1 MTYGKI
7 IAIANQK
14 GGVGKT
20 TTTVNLAAAL
30 ALRKKKVLLIDF
42 DPQGDSAKALGFRQP
57 NQMKQTISN
66 LMLEIIVSD
75 ECSYDDRIIH
85 TDENFDLIPAN
96 EKLSNVEVTLG
107 SISDKETVL
116 KDVLKPLK
124 DQYDFI
130 LIDCKPSLGMLT
142 INALTCAD
150 SVIISSQ
157 SEYLSANGRF
167 ELLNRI
173 QKTKNDSNPNLK
185 VEGILIT
192 MTDDRT
198 TLSKQ
203 MREQIKNE
211 YGKQFNVYAKTV
223 PRRVSI
229 AESSAAGKSIFSYE
243 PKCDGA
249 EIYRIIAKEVDLYAK
264 KQIGKHRDTFTR

>member
-7 IAIANQK
+7 IAVANQK

-20 TTTVNLAAAL
+20 TKTVNLAAAL
-30 ALRKKKVLLIDF
+30 TLRNKKVLLVDF

-66 LMLEIIVSD
+66 LMLEMIVSD

-85 TDENFDLIPAN
+85 TEENFDLIPAN

-116 KDVLKPLK
+116 KDVLEPLK
-124 DQYDFI
+124 EKYDFI

-142 INALTCAD
+142 MNALTCAN
-150 SVIISSQ
+150 SVIIPSQ
-157 SEYLSANGRF
+157 SEYLSANGTF

-173 QKTKNDSNPNLK
+173 QKTRNDSNPQLK

-203 MREQIKNE
+203 MREQIKSE
-211 YGKQFNVYAKTV
+211 YGKKFNVYSKTV

-229 AESSAAGKSIFSYE
+229 AESSAAGKTIFSYD

-249 EIYRIIAKEVDLYAK
+249 EVYRIIAREVDLCAK
-264 KQIGKHRDTFTR
+264 KQIGKRRDTFSR

>member
-7 IAIANQK
+7 IAVANQK

-30 ALRKKKVLLIDF
+30 SLRNKKVLLIDF

-66 LMLEIIVSD
+66 LMLEMIVSD
-75 ECSYDDRIIH
+75 ECNYDDRIIH
-85 TDENFDLIPAN
+85 TDEDFDLIPAN
-96 EKLSNVEVTLG
+96 EKLSSIEVTLG

-116 KDVLKPLK
+116 KDVIEPLNDK
-124 DQYDFI
+124 YDFI
-130 LIDCKPSLGMLT
+130 LIDCKLT

-150 SVIISSQ
+150 SVIIPSQ
-157 SEYLSANGRF
+157 SEYLSANGTF
-167 ELLNRI
+167 ELLNLI
-173 QKTKNDSNPNLK
+173 QKTKNDSNPDLK

-229 AESSAAGKSIFSYE
+229 AESSAAGKSIFRYN
-243 PKCDGA
+243 PKSDGA
-249 EIYRIIAKEVDLYAK
+249 EVYKSLARAVDLCAK

>member
-30 ALRKKKVLLIDF
+30 TLRRKKVLLVDF

-66 LMLEIIVSD
+66 LMLEMIVSD
-75 ECSYDDRIIH
+75 ECSYNNRIIH
-85 TDENFDLIPAN
+85 TEENFDLIPAN

-116 KDVLKPLK
+116 KDILKPLK

-150 SVIISSQ
+150 SVIIPSQ
-157 SEYLSANGRF
+157 SEYLSANGTF

-173 QKTKNDSNPNLK
+173 QKTRNDSNPNLK

-249 EIYRIIAKEVDLYAK
+249 EIYRIIAKEVDLCAK

>member
-7 IAIANQK
+7 IAVANQK

-30 ALRKKKVLLIDF
+30 SLRNKKVLLIDF

-66 LMLEIIVSD
+66 LMLEMIVSD
-75 ECSYDDRIIH
+75 ECNYEDRIIH
-85 TDENFDLIPAN
+85 TDEDFDLIPAN
-96 EKLSNVEVTLG
+96 EKLSSIEVTLG

-116 KDVLKPLK
+116 KDVIEPLRDK
-124 DQYDFI
+124 YDFI

-150 SVIISSQ
+150 SVIIPSQ
-157 SEYLSANGRF
+157 SEYLSANGTF

-173 QKTKNDSNPNLK
+173 QKTKNDSNPDLK

-223 PRRVSI
+223 HRRVSI
-229 AESSAAGKSIFSYE
+229 AESSAAGKSIFRYD
-243 PKCDGA
+243 PKSDGA
-249 EIYRIIAKEVDLYAK
+249 EVYKSLAREVDLCAK

>member
-30 ALRKKKVLLIDF
+30 TLRNKKVLLVDF
-42 DPQGDSAKALGFRQP
+42 DPQGDSAKALGFREP

-66 LMLEIIVSD
+66 LMLEMIVSD
-75 ECSYDDRIIH
+75 ECSYENRIFH
-85 TDENFDLIPAN
+85 TEENFDLIPAN

-116 KDVLKPLK
+116 KDVLEPLK
-124 DQYDFI
+124 EKYDFI

-142 INALTCAD
+142 MNALTCAN
-150 SVIISSQ
+150 SVIIPSQ
-157 SEYLSANGRF
+157 SEYLSANGTF

-173 QKTKNDSNPNLK
+173 QKTRNDSNPNLK

-203 MREQIKNE
+203 MREQIKSE
-211 YGKQFNVYAKTV
+211 YGKKFNVYSKTV

-229 AESSAAGKSIFSYE
+229 AESSAAGKTIFSYD

-249 EIYRIIAKEVDLYAK
+249 EVYRIIAREVDLCAK
-264 KQIGKHRDTFTR
+264 KQIGKHRDTFSR

>member
-30 ALRKKKVLLIDF
+30 TLRRKKVLLVDF

-66 LMLEIIVSD
+66 LMLEMIVSD
-75 ECSYDDRIIH
+75 ECNYDDRIIH
-85 TDENFDLIPAN
+85 TKENFDLIPAN

-150 SVIISSQ
+150 SVIIPSQ
-157 SEYLSANGRF
+157 SEYLSANGTF

-173 QKTKNDSNPNLK
+173 QKTRNDSNPNLK

-203 MREQIKNE
+203 MREQIKDE

-249 EIYRIIAKEVDLYAK
+249 EIYRIIAKEVDLCAK

>member
-30 ALRKKKVLLIDF
+30 TLRNKKVLLVDF
-42 DPQGDSAKALGFRQP
+42 DPQGDSAKALGFREP

-66 LMLEIIVSD
+66 LMLEMIVSD
-75 ECSYDDRIIH
+75 ECSYENRIIH
-85 TDENFDLIPAN
+85 TEENFDLIPAN

-116 KDVLKPLK
+116 KDVLEPLK
-124 DQYDFI
+124 EKYDFI

-142 INALTCAD
+142 MNALTCAN
-150 SVIISSQ
+150 SVIIPSQ
-157 SEYLSANGRF
+157 SEYLSANGTF

-173 QKTKNDSNPNLK
+173 QKTRNDSNPNLK

-198 TLSKQ
+198 TLSKK
-203 MREQIKNE
+203 MREQIKSE
-211 YGKQFNVYAKTV
+211 YGKKFNVYSKTV

-229 AESSAAGKSIFSYE
+229 AESSAAGKTIFSYD

-249 EIYRIIAKEVDLYAK
+249 EVYRIIAREVDLCAK
-264 KQIGKHRDTFTR
+264 KQIGKHRDTLSR

>member
-7 IAIANQK
+7 IAVANQK

-30 ALRKKKVLLIDF
+30 TLRNKKVLLVDF

-66 LMLEIIVSD
+66 LMLEMIVSD

-85 TDENFDLIPAN
+85 TEENFDLIPAN

-116 KDVLKPLK
+116 KDVLEPLK
-124 DQYDFI
+124 EKYDFI

-142 INALTCAD
+142 MNALTCAN
-150 SVIISSQ
+150 SVIIPSQ
-157 SEYLSANGRF
+157 SEYLSANGTF

-173 QKTKNDSNPNLK
+173 QKTRNDSNPQLK

-203 MREQIKNE
+203 MREQIKSE
-211 YGKQFNVYAKTV
+211 YGKKFNVYSKTV

-229 AESSAAGKSIFSYE
+229 AESSAAGKTIFSYD

-249 EIYRIIAKEVDLYAK
+249 EVYRIIAREVDLCAK
-264 KQIGKHRDTFTR
+264 KQIGKRRDTFSR

>member
-20 TTTVNLAAAL
+20 TTTVNLAATL
-30 ALRKKKVLLIDF
+30 ALRRKKVLLVDF
-42 DPQGDSAKALGFRQP
+42 DPQGDSAKTLGFRQP

-66 LMLEIIVSD
+66 LMLEMIVSD
-75 ECSYDDRIIH
+75 ECNYDDRIIH
-85 TDENFDLIPAN
+85 TDEDFDLIPAN
-96 EKLSNVEVTLG
+96 EKLSSIEVTLG

-116 KDVLKPLK
+116 KDVIEPLRDK
-124 DQYDFI
+124 YDFI

-150 SVIISSQ
+150 SVIIPSQ
-157 SEYLSANGRF
+157 SEYLSANGTF

-173 QKTKNDSNPNLK
+173 QKTKNDSNPDLK

-229 AESSAAGKSIFSYE
+229 AESSAAGKSIFRYD
-243 PKCDGA
+243 PKSDGA
-249 EIYRIIAKEVDLYAK
+249 EVYKSLAREVDLCAK

>member
-1 MTYGKI
+1 MIYGKI

-30 ALRKKKVLLIDF
+30 ALRNKKVLLVDF

-66 LMLEIIVSD
+66 LMMEMIVSD
-75 ECSYDDRIIH
+75 ECSYENRIIH
-85 TDENFDLIPAN
+85 TKENFDLIPAN
-96 EKLSNVEVTLG
+96 EKLSSIEVTLG

-116 KDVLKPLK
+116 KDVLEPLK
-124 DQYDFI
+124 EQYDFI

-142 INALTCAD
+142 MNALTCAN
-150 SVIISSQ
+150 SVIIPSQ
-157 SEYLSANGRF
+157 SEYLSANGTF
-167 ELLNRI
+167 ELLSRI
-173 QKTKNDSNPNLK
+173 QKTRNDSNPNLK

-211 YGKQFNVYAKTV
+211 YGKQFNVYPKTV

-229 AESSAAGKSIFSYE
+229 AESSASGKSIFSYD
-243 PKCDGA
+243 PKSDGA
-249 EIYRIIAKEVDLYAK
+249 EVYKIIAREVDLCAK
-264 KQIGKHRDTFTR
+264 KQIGKHRASFSR

>member
-30 ALRKKKVLLIDF
+30 TLRRKKVLLVDF

-66 LMLEIIVSD
+66 LMLEMIVSA
-75 ECSYDDRIIH
+75 ECNYDDRIIH
-85 TDENFDLIPAN
+85 TKENFDLIPAN

-150 SVIISSQ
+150 SVIIPSQ
-157 SEYLSANGRF
+157 SEYLSANGTF

-173 QKTKNDSNPNLK
+173 QKTRNDSNPNLK

-203 MREQIKNE
+203 MREQIKDE

-249 EIYRIIAKEVDLYAK
+249 EIYRIIAKEVDLCAK

>member
-30 ALRKKKVLLIDF
+30 ALRNKKVLLVDF

-66 LMLEIIVSD
+66 LMMEMIVSD
-75 ECSYDDRIIH
+75 ECSYESRIIH
-85 TDENFDLIPAN
+85 TKENFDLIPAN
-96 EKLSNVEVTLG
+96 EKLSSIEVTLG

-116 KDVLKPLK
+116 KDVLEPLK
-124 DQYDFI
+124 DKYDFI

-142 INALTCAD
+142 MNALTCAN
-150 SVIISSQ
+150 SVIIPSQ
-157 SEYLSANGRF
+157 SEYLSANGTF

-173 QKTKNDSNPNLK
+173 QKTRNDSNPNLK

-198 TLSKQ
+198 ILSKQ
-203 MREQIKNE
+203 MREKIRNE
-211 YGKQFNVYAKTV
+211 YGKQFHIYAKTV

-229 AESSAAGKSIFSYE
+229 AESSAAGKSIFRYD
-243 PKCDGA
+243 PKSDGA
-249 EIYRIIAKEVDLYAK
+249 EVYKIIAREVDLCAK
-264 KQIGKHRDTFTR
+264 KQIGKHRDTLTR